1 MSSSANSMRTKTVL
15 VDEAVFYPGFSE
27 QEEQEYSQ
35 MLRPRGTVK
44 KGPTRSSRDAYR
56 AALSSSTVKANF
68 LRVSLRLLRIVFY
81 LAIFRAGVLWRRL
94 SGMELDARQKIDAVK
109 FREMILALGSVLIKV
124 GQQLSQRPD
133 LLPVIYCEELE
144 DLLDKIDEL
153 IPQAEVEAA
162 ILRETGK
169 TIDQI
174 FESFQWD
181 PVLGSASVACVY
193 KARLHSGELVAV
205 KVRRPNIQK
214 KFAADLRALEWILHA
229 VEFLTIWRPGMTR
242 KFRGELKD
250 LLLEEL
256 DFRREAR
263 NQEIFRRYHKR
274 RKKLNVTAPKVFYKY
289 SGQEVLVGELVTGI
303 KMDEILKAF
312 ESGDESYLAYLEE
325 LGIEPKR
332 LAKQLVRS
340 RYYSFHECPLF
351 HGDPHPANIIV
362 QPDNTIVMI
371 DFGACGVFSQRDR
384 NLMWQLNRYYAQENV
399 QGMVNMVLAIMEPLD
414 PVYGINDFKKELT
427 DEWWTGFYGIKS
439 KHAQWWE
446 RSSFRLWRKF
456 LELARRHQV
465 PLPQN
470 MVRMIRATL
479 MYDTVAAKL
488 YPDINVFKEFER
500 YSRGVARR
508 TRRHIEE
515 CFIRQMFCGPDD
527 RNFLKM
533 QQVANVC
540 DGILFRVQKYLD
552 DPGHSFLAIA
562 GKTYSAI
569 RSAVRAVL
577 LAIAGG
583 AITGTVAL
591 LLYLTGRL
599 QFVSLN
605 PFSQRFIL
613 LTPHEWH
620 LTGSYSVGALQLLSL
635 FWILIVLGLV
645 IVYGRRI
652 YLRFGDV
659 DD

>member
-1 MSSSANSMRTKTVL
+1 MSSSANSIRTGTVR
-15 VDEAVFYPGFSE
+15 VKEAMFYPGFSE

-35 MLRPRGTVK
+35 MFRPRGSVK

-56 AALSSSTVKANF
+56 AALSSARVKVNF
-68 LRVSLRLLRIVFY
+68 LRVFLRLLRITFY
-81 LAIFRAGVLWRRL
+81 LAIFRIGVLRRRL
-94 SGMELDARQKIDAVK
+94 SKMELDERHKIDAVK
-109 FREMILALGSVLIKV
+109 FREMIVTLGSVLIKV

-133 LLPVIYCEELE
+133 LLPVAYCEELE
-144 DLLDKIDEL
+144 SLLDKIDEL
-153 IPQAEVEAA
+153 IPQKEVEAV
-162 ILRETGK
+162 ILRETGQS
-169 TIDQI
+169 IDQI

-205 KVRRPNIQK
+205 KVRRPNIDK
-214 KFAADLRALEWILHA
+214 KFAADLRALEWILHT

-242 KFRGELKD
+242 NFRGELKD

-263 NQEIFRRYHKR
+263 NQEIFRRYHER
-274 RKKLNVTAPKVFYKY
+274 RKKLNVTAPKVFYEY

-303 KMDEILKAF
+303 KMDEILRAF
-312 ESGDESYLAYLEE
+312 ESGDESYLAFLDE

-362 QPDNTIVMI
+362 QPDNKIVMI

-384 NLMWQLNRYYAQENV
+384 NLMWQLNQYYAREDV

-479 MYDTVAAKL
+479 LYDTVAAKL

-508 TRRHIEE
+508 TRRQIEE
-515 CFIRQMFCGPDD
+515 CFIRQMFFGPDD

-562 GKTYSAI
+562 GKAYSAI
-569 RSAVRAVL
+569 RSVVRAVL
-577 LAIAGG
+577 LAIGG
-583 AITGTVAL
+583 AAIAGVAAL
-591 LLYLTGRL
+591 LMYLTGIWK
-599 QFVSLN
+599 FDSLN

-613 LTPHEWH
+613 LMPHEWH
-620 LTGSYSVGALQLLSL
+620 LTPPYSVGVVQLLSL
-635 FWILIVLGLV
+635 VWLLIVLGLV